1 MSVQNFIFIF
11 LAGISVVFCNE
22 QSLADRITI
31 ITNTSVMPANPST
44 KLLEITQK
52 SLSVIPG
59 FADCHRIIV
68 FDGLH
73 KKQKRFEEQYEQY
86 KKNVIEL
93 TKTHPDFVN
102 TTLVFCTEH
111 KHLALALKEGMKLVK
126 TPYVFVHQHD
136 LEIRKPVDSFGI
148 VRSMD
153 ENPNL
158 KHIRLHRLW
167 NVVGGFDYHIDEV
180 IEGPCYVPLCRT
192 FGWSDNDHFT
202 RKSYYDEFIF
212 PKIINKCPMERFINP
227 LEKALTEQNPDNHRF
242 FGTYLY
248 GKRGDGK
255 YLHHLNGK
263 RWKN

>member
-1 MSVQNFIFIF
+1 MFFKNCMLIV
-11 LAGISVVFCNE
+11 LATLSSAFCME
-22 QSLADRITI
+22 PSLADKITI
-31 ITNTSVMPANPST
+31 ITNTSVMPSNPST
-44 KLLEITQK
+44 KLLETTQK

-59 FADCHRIIV
+59 FSECHRIIV

-73 KKQKRFEEQYEQY
+73 IKQKCFEQQYEQY

-93 TKTHPDFVN
+93 TKTHPDFAN
-102 TTLVFCTEH
+102 TSLVFCKEH

-126 TPYVFVHQHD
+126 TPFVFVHQHD
-136 LEIRKPVDSFGI
+136 FEIRKPVDSFGI
-148 VRSMD
+148 VRSME

-158 KHIRLHRLW
+158 KHIRLHRKW
-167 NVVGGFDYHIDEV
+167 NIVAGLDYHIDEE
-180 IEGPCYVPLCRT
+180 IDGPCYVPLCRT

-202 RKSYYDEFIF
+202 RKSYYDDFIF
-212 PKIINKCPMERFINP
+212 PKITKNWPMEWFINP
-227 LEKALTEQNPDNHRF
+227 LEKTLTMEDPNNHHF

-263 RWKN
+263 RWQD